1 MKTILWIT
9 TAVFFLLSWW
19 WYVCPHKQ
27 VCPFGQTV
35 EQSVATSVEDSNSE
49 VEAPANTPITEELKA
64 TEGRLLFNWSATE
77 AVTGPGFDSYRDSI
91 LNTLGPTDILEITGL
106 YSANEANN
114 TTFEN
119 LGLARANQIRAL
131 FPNLPDD
138 RIQLKSSLIDIPDSD
153 IMEAPFKSASFRKVV
168 NNSSVREIEGR
179 MVIRFPHASDDM
191 LENQALNEYLDEL
204 VAHLKTNDKRVRLVG
219 HTDSSASAPHNL
231 RLGQKRADAIKAL
244 LINKGIPA
252 DRIIA
257 QTRGEEVPIASNDTE
272 EGRQE
277 NRRVELTII
286 S

>member
-27 VCPFGQTV
+27 VCPFGQAV
-35 EQSVATSVEDSNSE
+35 EHSVAASGEDNAGE
-49 VEAPANTPITEELKA
+49 VEAPVNDPIDEDVKT
-64 TEGRLLFNWSATE
+64 TEGRLLFNWSVPE
-77 AVTGPGFDSYRDSI
+77 AVTGSGFETYRDSL
-91 LNTLGPTDILEITGL
+91 LNALGSTDILEITGL
-106 YSANEANN
+106 YSENESNN
-114 TTFEN
+114 TSFDN

-131 FPNLPDD
+131 FPNLPDA
-138 RIQLKSSLIDIPDSD
+138 RIHLKSSLINVPDSD
-153 IMEAPFKSASFRKVV
+153 IMDDPFKSASFRKVV

-179 MVIRFPHASDDM
+179 MIIRFPHASDDM

-204 VAHLKTNDKRVRLVG
+204 VAHLKTSDARVRLVG

>member
-27 VCPFGQTV
+27 VCPFGQTTEPSATV
-35 EQSVATSVEDSNSE
+35 ADSDSGPKEEASVDILESTE
-49 VEAPANTPITEELKA
+49 VKSTDE
-64 TEGRLLFNWSATE
+64 RLLFNWSAPE
-77 AVTGPGFDSYRDSI
+77 AVTGSEFESYRDSI
-91 LNTLGPTDILEITGL
+91 LNTLGPTDLLEITGL
-106 YSANEANN
+106 YSGGETNN

-131 FPNLPDD
+131 FPNLPDN
-138 RIQLKSSLIDIPDSD
+138 RIQLRSSLIDAPDSELMD
-153 IMEAPFKSASFRKVV
+153 SPFRSASFRKVI
-168 NNSSVREIEGR
+168 NNTSVREIEGR

-191 LENQALNEYLDEL
+191 LENEALNEYLDEL
-204 VAHLKTNDKRVRLVG
+204 VAHLKTNDDRVRLVG

-231 RLGQKRADAIKAL
+231 RLGQKRADAIKDL

-252 DRIIA
+252 NRIIA

-272 EGRQE
+272 QGRQE

>member
-27 VCPFGQTV
+27 VCPFGQTAG
-35 EQSVATSVEDSNSE
+35 ESVAIDDRDRSREGESSPDIPETNEAEFPRGPLVFLWSSSE
-49 VEAPANTPITEELKA
+49 V
-64 TEGRLLFNWSATE
+64 
-77 AVTGPGFDSYRDSI
+77 VTGSGFDSYRDSI

-106 YSANEANN
+106 YSATESNN
-114 TTFEN
+114 TSFEN

-131 FPNLPDD
+131 FPYLSDE
-138 RIQLKSSLIDIPDSD
+138 RIQLNSSLTNLSDSD
-153 IMEAPFKSASFRKVV
+153 IMDAPFKSASFRKIV

-204 VAHLKTNDKRVRLVG
+204 VAHLKTNDARVRLVG

-231 RLGQKRADAIKAL
+231 RLGQKRADAIKDL
-244 LINKGIPA
+244 LINKGIAPN
-252 DRIIA
+252 RIIA